1 MATLDPQPI
10 TQRIHRLQQS
20 LPSGVILVAVTKL
33 LPVEV
38 IRIAYG
44 AGVRHFGE
52 NRVQEAVEKQAELTD
67 LSDITWHLI
76 GHLQTN
82 KVRKAVEHF
91 HWIHSLDS
99 LKLAQKLDQAAMEL
113 GRSPQCFLQV
123 KFVPDPP
130 KYGFELSELEVAL
143 PQLDQLT
150 HLVIRGLMTIPP
162 QGASKAT
169 IEQVFGQAKDLAD
182 KTNQAH
188 FSRLH
193 IDQLSMGMSA
203 DYPLAIAAGATMIRL
218 GTTLF
223 GPRPQDSH
231 AKASG

>member
-1 MATLDPQPI
+1 MTTLDPQPI

-20 LPSGVILVAVTKL
+20 LPPGVILVAVTKL

-44 AGVRHFGE
+44 AGLRHFGE
-52 NRVQEAVEKQAELTD
+52 SRVQEAVEKQAELTD

-99 LKLAQKLDQAAMEL
+99 LKLAEKLDQAAMEL
-113 GRSPQCFLQV
+113 GRSPQCCLQV

-130 KYGFELSELEVAL
+130 KYGFELPELEAAL
-143 PQLDQLT
+143 PQLDHLT
-150 HLVIRGLMTIPP
+150 HLVIRGVMTIPP
-162 QGASKAT
+162 QGASRVT
-169 IEQVFGQAKDLAD
+169 IEQVFSQAKDLAAQM
-182 KTNQAH
+182 NQAS
-188 FSRLH
+188 FGRIH

-203 DYPLAIAAGATMIRL
+203 DFPLAIAAGATIIRL

-231 AKASG
+231 PKEPG